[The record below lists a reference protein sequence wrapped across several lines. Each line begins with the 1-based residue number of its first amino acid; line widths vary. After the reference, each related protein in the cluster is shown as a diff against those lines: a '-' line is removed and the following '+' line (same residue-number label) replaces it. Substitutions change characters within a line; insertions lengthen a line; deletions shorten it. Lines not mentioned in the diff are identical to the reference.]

1 MANMRMI
8 DYVMYWLTAQKIE
21 EIIVCYV
28 SHDEEIHNYFDE
40 INNYDARLYMFIILK
55 WLA

>member
-55 WLA
+55 